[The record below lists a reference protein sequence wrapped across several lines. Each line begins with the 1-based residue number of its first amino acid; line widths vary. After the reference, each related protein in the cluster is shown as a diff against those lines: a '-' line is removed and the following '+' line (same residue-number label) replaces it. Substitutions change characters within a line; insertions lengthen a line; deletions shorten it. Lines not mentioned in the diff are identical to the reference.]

1 MVCGVEPGGARIRG
15 GAGRG
20 GNIWSII
27 LFSQGRHGDAIIFY
41 TEAVNALAR
50 ACSLDA
56 TLSPLLMPHLQQYND
71 RAAQLRQQQAGER
84 QRGVSPHQCHTQLYS
99 CSPPLP
105 SPCPALSR
113 QRSTEEVFDKVRL
126 PPGLWQP
133 MAVLW
138 DKDRTL

>member
-1 MVCGVEPGGARIRG
+1 MIEEELGLERVWCVVEPGGAGTEG
-15 GAGRG
+15 GAGTGGGAGKG

-84 QRGVSPHQCHTQLYS
+84 QRGVSPHRCHTHL
-99 CSPPLP
+99 
-105 SPCPALSR
+105 
-113 QRSTEEVFDKVRL
+113 
-126 PPGLWQP
+126 
-133 MAVLW
+133 
-138 DKDRTL
+138 